1 MPCLAGITTKLRH
14 CATTPFAAAAVL
26 LLGSIAP
33 LRAQMT
39 TSPTPSQFP
48 RGDASRG
55 PDEEDPFRNNPG
67 LRDRLERSRAAE
79 RQRRIVDDANRLV
92 ELTVQYRK
100 ALDAHGTATADD
112 QKLLTQIEKLAR
124 EVKDRMKGM

>member
-1 MPCLAGITTKLRH
+1 MKQRFGLARPSSVAALVLSGSFLLASPLRGQFDQH
-14 CATTPFAAAAVL
+14 P
-26 LLGSIAP
+26 IAP
-33 LRAQMT
+33 GLPQ
-39 TSPTPSQFP
+39 P
-48 RGDASRG
+48 DASRG
-55 PDEEDPFRNNPG
+55 SRAEDDPLRDSPE
-67 LRDRLERSRAAE
+67 LRDRLQRGRAAE

-124 EVKDRMKGM
+124 EVKDRMRGM